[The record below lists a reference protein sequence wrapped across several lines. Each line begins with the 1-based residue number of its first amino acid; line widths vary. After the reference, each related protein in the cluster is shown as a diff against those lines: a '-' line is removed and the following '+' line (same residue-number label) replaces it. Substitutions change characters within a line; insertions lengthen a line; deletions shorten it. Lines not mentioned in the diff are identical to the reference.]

1 MKPVKVLLIDDDE
14 DDYIVTKA
22 IFNEIPHK
30 QRYQLSWVNNY
41 EEAINAMLKRHYDIY
56 LVDYRMGKFTG
67 LDLLNE
73 AIKSNV
79 KEPIIILT
87 GKGDEKVDN
96 SALETGAADYLIKD
110 QINAYTIERSIRYA
124 LKHNHTLKALKES
137 ENKFRII
144 FEKSKEPFLILDSRG
159 FVADINQAGL
169 SFLNYNRVEIEK
181 IENSSLFLD
190 YNQYSI
196 FEQEIEDKGYINDYE
211 TQIIT
216 KNNNVKSVIIS
227 AFLQI
232 DQHATET
239 LYYCIV
245 HDVTNRKN
253 GKVDLVQLEKNET
266 KEQLAINLAGEI
278 RNPLSNINLA
288 LEQLE
293 VDLNT
298 EDETLIFYL
307 DIIKSNFE
315 KINNLV
321 VNLGNNHSTIESN
334 FSFVVL
340 NTVLEECCNR
350 LSINSKINIKE
361 NWSSEEVMIQVDEQK
376 FALAIEKLFNYAT
389 KAGKRNLNV
398 KTYASNYQVFI
409 EIESEFSALENGKH
423 EDQDFISF
431 DDLNTLKD
439 DLYSARLIIEENKGI
454 INIEESIK
462 KGTKVAITLPLSNNI
477 LFL

>member
-124 LKHNHTLKALKES
+124 IKHNHTLKALKES

-144 FEKSKEPFLILDSRG
+144 FEKSKEPFLILDSKG
-159 FVADINQAGL
+159 FIADINQAGL
-169 SFLNYNRVEIEK
+169 NFLNYNRVEIEK

-190 YNQYSI
+190 YNQYAI

-211 TQIIT
+211 TEIIT
-216 KNNNVKSVIIS
+216 KDNNVKSVVIS

-239 LYYCIV
+239 LYHCIV
-245 HDVTNRKN
+245 HDVTNRNKE
-253 GKVDLVQLEKNET
+253 KASLVLTEKNET
-266 KEQLAINLAGEI
+266 KEQIALNLAGEI

-298 EDETLIFYL
+298 EDETLNFYL

-321 VNLGNNHSTIESN
+321 LDLGNNHKKESD

-340 NTVLEECCNR
+340 NTVLEDCCNR
-350 LSINSKINIKE
+350 LSINSRINIKE
-361 NWSSEEVMIQVDEQK
+361 NWSNEEVMIYVDEQK
-376 FALAIEKLFNYAT
+376 FTLAIDKLLRYVSKT
-389 KAGKRNLNV
+389 GKQNLNV

-409 EIESEFSALENGKH
+409 EIESEVSSF
-423 EDQDFISF
+423 EDGIFEDKDFISL
-431 DDLNTLKD
+431 DNSNRSKE
-439 DLYSARLIIEENKGI
+439 DLYSARLVIEENKGI
-454 INIEESIK
+454 INIDESLK